1 MMYARLAALLVAL
14 AALAACREVSPADAA
29 QIRDVQQTRRQQF
42 QLRLA
47 KADANPNQPI
57 EIAKWLMPEALKE
70 ISGLALKSDG
80 TLLAHDDNV
89 GKIFVIDPKTGVVL
103 KAFSLGK
110 DVKGDFEGITT
121 AGSDIYLLQSKG
133 KIYQFREG
141 ANGATVPYNV
151 SDTQLGH
158 ECEFE
163 GIAYEPDSAW
173 LVMPC
178 KDASGKKMKNQ
189 LVIYRWRLQG
199 ADSTR
204 LTMMTIPH
212 SLLGL
217 RGKSKDFRPTDITI
231 DPATRNYVMISS
243 RDNALVEITPG
254 GQVVRAVKIPGVHNQ
269 AEGVAITK
277 DNILIVSD
285 EENRA
290 PAAITLYR
298 WRP

>member
-1 MMYARLAALLVAL
+1 MIYGRVAALLLTL
-14 AALAACREVSPADAA
+14 ASPACRDATRADAA
-29 QIRDVQQTRRQQF
+29 QIREAQRTRQQQF
-42 QLRLA
+42 AVRLA
-47 KADANPNQPI
+47 KADANPTQPI
-57 EIAKWLMPEALKE
+57 EIAKWLMPVELRE
-70 ISGLALKSDG
+70 ISGLTLKADG

-89 GKIFVIDPKTGVVL
+89 GKIFIIDPKTGVVL
-103 KAFSLGK
+103 KEFSLGK
-110 DVKGDFEGITT
+110 DVKGDFEAITT

-151 SDTQLGH
+151 FDTKLGH

-163 GIAYEPDSAW
+163 GVVYEPDSAW

-178 KDASGKKMKNQ
+178 KNVAGKKNKDE

-199 ADSTR
+199 SDSTR
-204 LTMMTIPH
+204 LTKMTIPH
-212 SLLGL
+212 SVLAI
-217 RGKSKDFRPTDITI
+217 RGKSKDFKPTDITI
-231 DPATRNYVMISS
+231 DPTTRNYVMIES
-243 RDNALVEITPG
+243 RDKTLVEITPG
-254 GQVVRAVKIPGVHNQ
+254 GQLVRNVKIPGVHHQ

-285 EENRA
+285 EENKA

>member
-1 MMYARLAALLVAL
+1 MMYARVAALVL
-14 AALAACREVSPADAA
+14 AVTAGAGCRDISRADAA
-29 QIRDVQQTRRQQF
+29 QIREVQLTRQKQF
-42 QLRLA
+42 QSRLA

-89 GKIFVIDPKTGVVL
+89 GRIFVIDPKTGVLL
-103 KAFSLGK
+103 KEFSLGK

-163 GIAYEPDSAW
+163 GIVYEPDSAW

-178 KDASGKKMKNQ
+178 KNASGKKMKDQ
-189 LVIYRWRLQG
+189 LVIYRWRLEG
-199 ADSTR
+199 PDSTR
-204 LTMMTIPH
+204 LSVMTIPH
-212 SLLGL
+212 SFLGVA
-217 RGKSKDFRPTDITI
+217 GKSKDFRPSDITI

-277 DNILIVSD
+277 DNVLIVSD
-285 EENRA
+285 EQNKA

>member
-1 MMYARLAALLVAL
+1 MMNGRVAALLLAL
-14 AALAACREVSPADAA
+14 TVTPACRDISRADAA
-29 QIRDVQQTRRQQF
+29 QIRETERTRQQQF
-42 QLRLA
+42 AQRLA
-47 KADANPNQPI
+47 KADANPTQPI
-57 EIAKWLMPEALKE
+57 EIAKWLMPDQLRE
-70 ISGLALKSDG
+70 ISGLALKADG
-80 TLLAHDDNV
+80 TVLAHDDNV
-89 GKIFVIDPKTGVVL
+89 GRIFVIDPRTGVVL
-103 KAFSLGK
+103 KEFSLGK

-163 GIAYEPDSAW
+163 GIVYEPDSAW

-178 KDASGKKMKNQ
+178 KDASGKKKKDE
-189 LVIYRWRLQG
+189 LVIYRWRLEG

-212 SLLGL
+212 SLLGIS
-217 RGKSKDFRPTDITI
+217 GKSKDFRPSDITI
-231 DPATRNYVMISS
+231 DPATHNYVLISS
-243 RDNALVEITPG
+243 RDNELVEITPG
-254 GQVVRAVKIPGVHNQ
+254 GQVVRAVKIPGVHHQ

-285 EENRA
+285 EENKT